1 MFTHKYMQ
9 HKNEQSTTTHKNINA
24 SHKHNIVRKKPDKIV
39 HATQF
44 NFSKG
49 QKQVM

>member
-24 SHKHNIVRKKPDKIV
+24 SHKHNIVRKKPVKIV
-39 HATQF
+39 HAI
-44 NFSKG
+44 
-49 QKQVM
+49 